1 MFGQNTL
8 SSALTLTKVLG
19 GIRTS
24 LNIVNQVIPIYKE
37 VKPMVTNARKV
48 LNVLNVLKEINVP
61 SPTKSD
67 KVTLNTPSKE
77 KTVKSSS
84 LQSNPV
90 FFQ

>member
-19 GIRTS
+19 GIKTG
-24 LNIVNQVIPIYKE
+24 LNIVNQVIPLYKK

-48 LNVLNVLKEINVP
+48 LNVLKEINVP
-61 SPTKSD
+61 NSTKSD
-67 KVTLNTPSKE
+67 KVTLNTSSKE
-77 KTVKSSS
+77 KTVNNSS
-84 LQSNPV
+84 SNPV

>member
-19 GIRTS
+19 GIKTG
-24 LNIVNQVIPIYKE
+24 LNIVNQVIPLYKE

-48 LNVLNVLKEINVP
+48 LNVLKEINVP
-61 SPTKSD
+61 NSTKSD
-67 KVTLNTPSKE
+67 KVTLNTSSKE
-77 KTVKSSS
+77 KTVNNSS

>member
-8 SSALTLTKVLG
+8 SSALTFTKVLG
-19 GIRTS
+19 GIKTG
-24 LNIVNQVIPIYKE
+24 LNIVNQVIPLYKE

-48 LNVLNVLKEINVP
+48 LNVLKEINVP
-61 SPTKSD
+61 NSTKSD
-67 KVTLNTPSKE
+67 KVTLNTSSKE
-77 KTVKSSS
+77 KTVNNSP

>member
-8 SSALTLTKVLG
+8 SSALTLAKVLG
-19 GIRTS
+19 GIKTS

-37 VKPMVTNARKV
+37 VKPMLTNARK
-48 LNVLNVLKEINVP
+48 VLNVLKEINVP

-67 KVTLNTPSKE
+67 KVTLNTSSKK

>member
-19 GIRTS
+19 GIKTG
-24 LNIVNQVIPIYKE
+24 LNIVNQVIPLYKE

-48 LNVLNVLKEINVP
+48 LNVLKEINVP
-61 SPTKSD
+61 NSTKSD
-67 KVTLNTPSKE
+67 KVTLNTSSKE
-77 KTVKSSS
+77 KTVNNSS
-84 LQSNPV
+84 LHSNPV

>member
-48 LNVLNVLKEINVP
+48 LNVLKEINVP
-61 SPTKSD
+61 SPTKND
-67 KVTLNTPSKE
+67 KVTLNTSSKE

>member
-19 GIRTS
+19 GIKTG
-24 LNIVNQVIPIYKE
+24 LNIANQVIPLYKE

-48 LNVLNVLKEINVP
+48 LNVLKEINVP
-61 SPTKSD
+61 NSTKSD
-67 KVTLNTPSKE
+67 KVTLNTSSKE
-77 KTVKSSS
+77 KTVNNSS